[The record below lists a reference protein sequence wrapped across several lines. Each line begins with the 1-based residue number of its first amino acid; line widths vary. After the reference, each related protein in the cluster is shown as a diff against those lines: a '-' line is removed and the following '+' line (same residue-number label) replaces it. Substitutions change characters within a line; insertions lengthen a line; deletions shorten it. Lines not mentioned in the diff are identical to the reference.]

1 MGEDAFGLFNAFF
14 RLVFPEGHP
23 IGSVRSAAPKDK
35 KLSDLAMKV
44 WAVATRIGLGGLGV
58 HPI

>member
-1 MGEDAFGLFNAFF
+1 MPFGFLPPSI
-14 RLVFPEGHP
+14 LVKRGSFPEGHP
-23 IGSVRSAAPKDK
+23 IRSAACAKDK